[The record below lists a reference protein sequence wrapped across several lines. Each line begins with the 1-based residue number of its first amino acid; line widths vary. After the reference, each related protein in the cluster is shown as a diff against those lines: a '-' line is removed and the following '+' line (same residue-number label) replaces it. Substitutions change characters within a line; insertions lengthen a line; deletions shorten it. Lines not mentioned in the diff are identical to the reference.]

1 MIQAK
6 RHPLAHPAPAPT
18 TMSTI
23 ATSQNLA
30 GLPPWAHAEL
40 APPRALDPFLSG
52 TWFEVF
58 LETCAEPDWSPLF
71 LALDTGTQR
80 GVAALRERT
89 AAGRHIGG
97 LANFYTCRYAPL
109 LGTMDRGLATALA
122 SWLAT
127 ARPRIATVNF
137 DNMHDED
144 GAIDGLTAALRK
156 HGFAVQRYEQFGNW
170 HEKTRGIDYA
180 AYLAQRDGQLRS
192 TIERKRRRFE
202 RQPGARLEILTAPS
216 ELERGLAAYLAVHAR
231 SWKEPEPFPGFIPA
245 FVRRF
250 GALGAIHLGVAWVDD
265 RPLAAQIWLS
275 WGRRATIAKLVYDDD
290 AKALSP
296 GTVLTAHM
304 LEDALDAARY
314 DEIDLGRGDDPYK
327 KLWLR
332 ERRPVYGVFAANLRT
347 PRGLIAAARNL
358 GPPALRAAAARL
370 TAIRRPS

>member
-1 MIQAK
+1 MSSIVTS
-6 RHPLAHPAPAPT
+6 PSLAA
-18 TMSTI
+18 
-23 ATSQNLA
+23 
-30 GLPPWAHAEL
+30 LPRWAHEEL
-40 APPRALDPFLSG
+40 APPRAVDPFLSG
-52 TWFEVF
+52 TWFEIF

-71 LALDTGTQR
+71 LAVEADGR
-80 GVAALRERT
+80 HGVAALRERL
-89 AAGRHIGG
+89 AAGRHVGG

-109 LGTMDRGLATALA
+109 LGAMDPALATALA
-122 SWLAT
+122 GWLAT
-127 ARPRIATVNF
+127 ARPRVVTAQF
-137 DNMHDED
+137 DNMHAEG
-144 GAIDGLTAALRK
+144 GALDGLIAALRA

-170 HEKTRGIDYA
+170 HEDTRGVDYA
-180 AYLAQRDGQLRS
+180 SYLAQRDGQLRS

-202 RQPGARLEILTAPS
+202 RQSGARLEILTAPAD
-216 ELERGLAAYLAVHAR
+216 LERGLAAYLAVHAR

-250 GALGAIHLGVAWVDD
+250 GALGAIRLGVAWVDD

-290 AKALSP
+290 AKSLSP

-304 LEDALDAARY
+304 LEDALNAGRY

-332 ERRPVYGVFAANLRT
+332 DRRPVYGIFAANLRT

-358 GPPALRAAAARL
+358 GPPALRALAARL
-370 TAIRRPS
+370 TALRKPS